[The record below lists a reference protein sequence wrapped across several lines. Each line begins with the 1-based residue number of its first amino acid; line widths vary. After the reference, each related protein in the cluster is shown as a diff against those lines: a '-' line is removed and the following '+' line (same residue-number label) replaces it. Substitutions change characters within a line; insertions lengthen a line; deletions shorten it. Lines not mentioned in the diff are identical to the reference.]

1 MYRVE
6 YSKGVLKDLKALPQ
20 TVQRKALEIVE
31 NALAKDPYIGKP
43 LSGPFKGL
51 FKYRMG
57 DYRIIYSVEGFRLI
71 VFVLRIRHRKDVYRG
86 II

>member
-20 TVQRKALEIVE
+20 ALQRKALDFVE
-31 NALAKDPYIGKP
+31 NALAIDPYVGKP
-43 LSGPFKGL
+43 LTGPFKGL
-51 FKYRMG
+51 FKYRVG
-57 DYRIIYSVEGFRLI
+57 DYRIIYSVERSRLI